1 MEDTEEFLETI
12 LRQDFPSFIGKVFST
27 INPGAKY
34 HANWHIDLIAE
45 YLEGVRLGQIKR
57 LIINMPPRT
66 LKSVCV
72 SVAWPAW
79 LLSLNPGARIMVASY
94 SSILNVSLG

>member
-12 LRQDFPSFIGKVFST
+12 LRQDFSSFIGKVFST

-57 LIINMPPRT
+57 LIT
-66 LKSVCV
+66 EVCPNF
-72 SVAWPAW
+72 S
-79 LLSLNPGARIMVASY
+79 
-94 SSILNVSLG
+94 